1 MRLLARKQSPLKVRR
16 CVAGA
21 LPCFVLLLLSLTSCR
36 NDMEKVRLF
45 DPQNLP
51 QQSLDTVRAVRS
63 LGGKKQMVLESPKV
77 VIYEQPERK
86 TVYPEGINMKIFDNN
101 GKVNATITADYALSL
116 DEKKI
121 IEARKNVVIVD
132 FRSGDTSY
140 LNSIIWNSAEH
151 RIFSNDTIK
160 SVNGARITY
169 GDGFES
175 DDEFTSPLILHQ
187 RGTMTIE
194 E

>member
-1 MRLLARKQSPLKVRR
+1 MYSADRQSPRTVRKR
-16 CVAGA
+16 AAGA
-21 LPCFVLLLLSLTSCR
+21 LPCFVLLALLLASCR

-63 LGGKKQMVLESPKV
+63 LGGKKQMVLSAPRV
-77 VIYEQPERK
+77 VVYDKPERK
-86 TVYPEGINMKIFDNN
+86 TVYPDGIDMMIFDNA
-101 GKVNATITADYALSL
+101 GAVAASIKAEYAHSL

-121 IEARKNVVIVD
+121 VEARRNVVIID
-132 FRSGDTSY
+132 FGSGDTSY
-140 LNSIIWNSAEH
+140 LNSIVWNSAEH
-151 RIFSNDTIK
+151 RIFSNDTVK
-160 SVNGARITY
+160 SVNGKRITY

-175 DDEFTSPLILHQ
+175 DDEFTAPRILHQ
-187 RGTMTIE
+187 RGTMTFE

>member
-1 MRLLARKQSPLKVRR
+1 M
-16 CVAGA
+16 
-21 LPCFVLLLLSLTSCR
+21 LPCFVLLLLLSTSCR
-36 NDMEKVRLF
+36 NDMEKVHLF

-51 QQSLDTVRAVRS
+51 QQSLDSVKAVRS
-63 LGGKKQMVLESPKV
+63 LNGNKQMMLTAPRV
-77 VIYEQPERK
+77 VMYDRPERK
-86 TVYPEGINMKIFDNN
+86 TVYPDGIDMQIFDNGN
-101 GKVNATITADYALSL
+101 RVTATIKADYALSL
-116 DEKKI
+116 DEKKT

-140 LNSIIWNSAEH
+140 LNSIVWNSAEH
-151 RIFSNDTIK
+151 RIFSNDTVK
-160 SVNGARITY
+160 SVNGQRVTY

-175 DDEFTSPLILHQ
+175 DDEFTSPRILHQ